1 VYQAFILF
9 IDLYI
14 NFSILIRIDMR
25 LFGPDFYNITELL
38 TEEETMIQRTAFEFV
53 QTEFMPLV
61 HEHYEKAT
69 FPLELAPKLG
79 EMGFMGSSLPE
90 ESGGSGVSNVAYGLI
105 LHELERGDS
114 GLRSF
119 ASVQGALVMYPIHA
133 YGSDEQRSKWL
144 PGLGAGTMIGCFGLT
159 EPNFGSNPGGMATRC
174 KRDGDDWIIN
184 GNKMWI
190 TNGTLA
196 DVALVWARDD
206 DGIVR
211 GFLLE
216 RGMDG
221 FTSSDIHGKLSL
233 RASITSELSM
243 SNVRVPDS
251 ARLPNIEGLKGPLS
265 CLTQARYGIAWGMV
279 GAAVDCYNTS
289 LEYSKE
295 RKQFSKPIAGYQLT
309 QAKFAEMITRI
320 TESQLLVYRLG
331 RLKDEGKMNFQQVS
345 MAKRNNCAM
354 ARDIAKMSR
363 EILGANGVTE
373 DYSPIRHMA
382 NIESV
387 YTYEGTH
394 EMHTLILGQEVTG
407 IPAYDS

>member
-1 VYQAFILF
+1 
-9 IDLYI
+9 
-14 NFSILIRIDMR
+14 MK

-38 TEEETMIQRTAFEFV
+38 TEEELMIQRTAYDFV
-53 QTEFMPLV
+53 QAEFMPLI
-61 HEHYEKAT
+61 HNHYEKGT
-69 FPLELAPKLG
+69 FPNEIAAKLG
-79 EMGFMGSSLPE
+79 ELGFMGSSLPE

-133 YGSDEQRSKWL
+133 FGSEEQKSRWL
-144 PGLGAGTMIGCFGLT
+144 PGLGAGTTIGCFGLT

-174 KRDGDDWIIN
+174 KRDGDDWILN

-190 TNGTLA
+190 TNGSLA
-196 DVALVWARDD
+196 DVSVVWARDD
-206 DGIVR
+206 EGIIR

-216 RGMDG
+216 KGMEG

-243 SNVRVPDS
+243 SDVRVPDS
-251 ARLPNIEGLKGPLS
+251 SRLPNIKGLKGPLG
-265 CLTQARYGIAWGMV
+265 CLTQARYGIAWGMI
-279 GAAVDCYNTS
+279 GAAVDCYNTA
-289 LEYSKE
+289 LDYSKE

-320 TESQLLVYRLG
+320 TEAQLMVYRLG
-331 RLKDEGKMNFQQVS
+331 RLKDEGTMNFQQVS

-354 ARDIAKMSR
+354 ARDIAKMAR

-387 YTYEGTH
+387 FTYEGTH
-394 EMHTLILGQEVTG
+394 EMHTLILGQDVTG
-407 IPAYDS
+407 IAAFDS

>member
-1 VYQAFILF
+1 
-9 IDLYI
+9 
-14 NFSILIRIDMR
+14 MK
-25 LFGPDFYNITELL
+25 LFGPDFFNITELL
-38 TEEETMIQRTAFEFV
+38 TEEELMIQRTAYDFV
-53 QTEFMPLV
+53 QAEFMPLI
-61 HEHYEKAT
+61 HEHYEKGT
-69 FPLELAPKLG
+69 FPNEIAIKLG
-79 EMGFMGSSLPE
+79 ELGFMGSSLPE

-133 YGSDEQRSKWL
+133 YGSEEQKSRWL
-144 PGLGAGTMIGCFGLT
+144 PGLGAGTKIGCFGLT

-174 KRDGDDWIIN
+174 KRDGDDWILN

-190 TNGTLA
+190 TNGSLA
-196 DVALVWARDD
+196 DVSVVWARDD
-206 DGIVR
+206 EGIIR

-216 RGMDG
+216 KGMEG

-243 SNVRVPDS
+243 SDVRVPDS
-251 ARLPNIEGLKGPLS
+251 SRLPNIKGLKGPLG
-265 CLTQARYGIAWGMV
+265 CLTQARYGIAWGMI
-279 GAAVDCYNTS
+279 GAAVDCYNTA
-289 LEYSKE
+289 LDYSKE

-320 TESQLLVYRLG
+320 TEAQLMVYRLG
-331 RLKDEGKMNFQQVS
+331 RLKDEGTMNFQQVS

-354 ARDIAKMSR
+354 ARDIAKMAR

-387 YTYEGTH
+387 FTYEGTH
-394 EMHTLILGQEVTG
+394 EMHTLILGQDVTG
-407 IPAYDS
+407 IAAFDA

>member
-1 VYQAFILF
+1 
-9 IDLYI
+9 
-14 NFSILIRIDMR
+14 MK
-25 LFGPDFYNITELL
+25 LFGPDFFNITELL
-38 TEEETMIQRTAFEFV
+38 TEEELMIQRTAYDFV
-53 QTEFMPLV
+53 QAEFMPLI
-61 HEHYEKAT
+61 HEHYEKGT
-69 FPLELAPKLG
+69 FPNEIAAKLG
-79 EMGFMGSSLPE
+79 ELGFMGSSLPE

-133 YGSDEQRSKWL
+133 YGSEEQKSRWL
-144 PGLGAGTMIGCFGLT
+144 PGLGAGTKIGCFGLT

-174 KRDGDDWIIN
+174 KRDGDDWILN

-190 TNGTLA
+190 TNGSLA
-196 DVALVWARDD
+196 DVSVVWARDD
-206 DGIVR
+206 EGIIR

-216 RGMDG
+216 KGMEG

-243 SNVRVPDS
+243 SDVRVPDS
-251 ARLPNIEGLKGPLS
+251 SRLPNIKCLKGPLG
-265 CLTQARYGIAWGMV
+265 CLTQARYGIAWGMI
-279 GAAVDCYNTS
+279 GAAVDCYNTA
-289 LEYSKE
+289 LDYSKE

-320 TESQLLVYRLG
+320 TEAQLMVYRFG
-331 RLKDEGKMNFQQVS
+331 RLKDEATINYQQVS

-354 ARDIAKMSR
+354 ARDIAKMAR

-387 YTYEGTH
+387 FTYEGTH
-394 EMHTLILGQEVTG
+394 EMHTLILGQDVTG
-407 IPAYDS
+407 IAAFDS